1 MKRLVI
7 VGAGGFGR
15 EALGI
20 VLDIGGFQPIA
31 FVDAEADRA
40 GTMVGGVP
48 VAGGDE
54 ALTALRAQGAQALVV
69 AIGNPQI
76 RRRLWG
82 LGKELGFELPSLVH
96 PMAYKAADV
105 TVGEGSV
112 FYPGSVTM
120 AGVRIGQGVLVNAG
134 ATIGH
139 ETTVGD
145 FVNVNPGANIAGH
158 VTLGEGAFI
167 GIGACVREATV
178 VGAHAVVG
186 AGSVVIRDVADRATV
201 YGVPARVRA
210 RMAVSS

>member
-20 VLDIGGFQPIA
+20 VRDVGGFQPVA
-31 FVDAEADRA
+31 FVDAQPDRA

-54 ALTALRAQGAQALVV
+54 ALAALRAQGVQALVV
-69 AIGNPQI
+69 AIGNPQG
-76 RRRLWG
+76 RRRLCE
-82 LGKELGFELPSLVH
+82 LARELGFELPVVVH
-96 PMAYKAADV
+96 PMAYRADDV

-112 FYPGSVTM
+112 LYPGSITM
-120 AGVRIGQGVLVNAG
+120 AGVSIGRGVLVNAG

-158 VTLGEGAFI
+158 VDLKEGAFI
-167 GIGACVREATV
+167 GIGACVREGIA

-186 AGSVVIRDVADRATV
+186 AGSVVVRDVPEHATV

-210 RMAVSS
+210 RVAV